1 MKGRR
6 LSIRSRLMLWY
17 ACSILLLFLG
27 AGVVFRVAVRRTLFS
42 EFDDDALDSSILVRH
57 FFHVEA
63 AEYRTIDQAVTDLV
77 AEVVFPDRAIQI
89 IRPDGSISIPVATV
103 PETLSRRRAAAPAYV
118 RPPIRTLTVPLD
130 TERARGWSI
139 RIVSS
144 AADLEQKLGA
154 VDQWFVV
161 GALFIAVLAAAVG
174 WTLAGRLLQPID
186 AMARVAERTTAAER
200 AARLPVQNPHDE
212 LGRLG
217 RSFNGL
223 LERLDRALT
232 QQRRFLAD
240 AAHELRTPIARMSSL
255 AEFTLSNA
263 PTATGATESLTLI
276 ADDLR
281 HASKLLDELLQLAR
295 ADAGERMQRAERV
308 FLDDIAMDAVAAWV
322 PAAARTGVTLDMG
335 DMEEAPIRVDP
346 LLARRLVDTLLE
358 NAVRYT
364 PAGGRIETNVRRD
377 GDRVM
382 LTVSDTGIGIS
393 SDELPRIFERF
404 FRGTSSRGLAPEGSG
419 LGLPIAAWIVD
430 QCAGTIEVVN
440 GPVRGT
446 SAQVSLP
453 VDRL

>member
-1 MKGRR
+1 
-6 LSIRSRLMLWY
+6 MLWY

-27 AGVVFRVAVRRTLFS
+27 AAVVFRLAVRRTLLS
-42 EFDDDALDSSILVRH
+42 EFDDDALDSSTLVRH

-89 IRPDGSISIPVATV
+89 IRPDGSMSV
-103 PETLSRRRAAAPAYV
+103 PGVSVPDVLNRRRAATPAYV
-118 RPPIRTLTVPLD
+118 RPPVRTLTVPLD
-130 TERARGWSI
+130 PERARGWSI

-144 AADLEQKLGA
+144 AADLEQKLRA
-154 VDQWFVV
+154 VDRWFAV
-161 GALFIAVLAAAVG
+161 GGLFIALFAAAVG
-174 WTLAGRLLQPID
+174 WTLAGRLLQPVD
-186 AMARVAERTTAAER
+186 AMARVAERTTAADR

-217 RSFNGL
+217 GSFNGL
-223 LERLDRALT
+223 LERLDNALT

-240 AAHELRTPIARMSSL
+240 AAHELRTPIARMAGL
-255 AEFTLSNA
+255 AEFALANGQ
-263 PTATGATESLTLI
+263 TASGATESLSLI

-295 ADAGERMQRAERV
+295 ADAGERMQRAERI
-308 FLDDIAMDAVAAWV
+308 FLDDIAMDALAAWM
-322 PAAARTGVTLDMG
+322 PAAARTGVTLDMA

-364 PAGGRIETNVRRD
+364 PAGGRIETSVRRN
-377 GDRVM
+377 GDRVL

-393 SDELPRIFERF
+393 SDDLPRIFERF
-404 FRGTSSRGLAPEGSG
+404 FRGASSRGLAPEGSG
-419 LGLPIAAWIVD
+419 LGLPIAVWIVD
-430 QCAGTIEVVN
+430 QCAGTIEVGN
-440 GPVRGT
+440 GPVSGT
-446 SAQVSLP
+446 LAKVSLP
-453 VDRL
+453 VDRI